1 MFSDIIIIYVSF
13 RKAKAA
19 AKRYVD
25 ELEARLVTA
34 MGPVVKD
41 ALTTS
46 QMQLSAQWQI
56 REEALKC
63 DMKAAQEKTLKRV
76 AAMVTQGAE
85 VMVDEA
91 HDQVQGESD
100 DESDEED
107 ASSLG
112 KPKKQRMKPS
122 PVQKK
127 MWLEARHMSE
137 DFNLDDWKKV
147 SVKRL
152 LKDYSEH
159 PEAKIFKCHEADG
172 EVSLKYDSQKKT
184 EKVNKELEG
193 IFGSA
198 GAAGTML
205 AEQIDKVNS
214 AAKRAAKAFAAPLES
229 EQDAA
234 AKALEFCEDIKV
246 I

>member
-1 MFSDIIIIYVSF
+1 MS
-13 RKAKAA
+13 
-19 AKRYVD
+19 
-25 ELEARLVTA
+25 A
-34 MGPVVKD
+34 MGPVVKE

-46 QMQLSAQWQI
+46 QMQLSAQWQV
-56 REEALKC
+56 REEALKS

-76 AAMVTQGAE
+76 AAMVTQSTE

-91 HDQVQGESD
+91 HDQVQVDSD
-100 DESDEED
+100 NESDEED

-112 KPKKQRMKPS
+112 KAKKQRMKPS

-137 DFNLDDWKKV
+137 EFNQDDWKTV

-152 LKDYSEH
+152 LKDYTEH
-159 PEAKIFKCHEADG
+159 PEAKSFKCHEADG
-172 EVSLKYDSQKKT
+172 EVSLKYDSMKKA
-184 EKVNKELEG
+184 EKVYKELES

-198 GAAGTML
+198 GAAGTLL
-205 AEQIDKVNS
+205 AEQIDKVNA
-214 AAKRAAKAFAAPLES
+214 AAKKASKAFAEPLDS

-234 AKALEFCEDIKV
+234 VKALEFCEDIKV
-246 I
+246 ILKL